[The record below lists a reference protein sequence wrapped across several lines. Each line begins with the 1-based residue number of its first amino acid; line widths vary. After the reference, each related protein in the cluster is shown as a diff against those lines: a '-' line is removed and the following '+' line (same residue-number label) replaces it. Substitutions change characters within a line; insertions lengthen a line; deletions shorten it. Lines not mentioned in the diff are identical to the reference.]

1 MQKDKR
7 NKMNNDWEGRNKN
20 LNIRGRCMIVY
31 VEKFSKSTDSPAL
44 GVAIRESE
52 EGGRGQEQQNF
63 TEGI

>member
-1 MQKDKR
+1 
-7 NKMNNDWEGRNKN
+7 
-20 LNIRGRCMIVY
+20 MIVY

>member
-1 MQKDKR
+1 MQEDKR
-7 NKMNNDWEGRNKN
+7 NKMNNDWEGRNIN

-31 VEKFSKSTDSPAL
+31 VDSPVP